1 MVDNVAASA
10 SRRSLPYSTLIRVGL
25 VLIYLIAL
33 GVSAFVVFQRVR
45 EQVSELTF
53 CPISPSISLK
63 RATVQMSNALRAR
76 PFRSGPPPIALP
88 CSSLAS
94 TSGCRKRMTFG
105 ERTR

>member
-45 EQVSELTF
+45 EQVSESDLLPDFTLNK
-53 CPISPSISLK
+53 PETGESPNVEREGEAIPVWT
-63 RATVQMSNALRAR
+63 ATDRVTVLILGIDQ
-76 PFRSGPPPIALP
+76 
-88 CSSLAS
+88 
-94 TSGCRKRMTFG
+94 RMQEEDDFG